1 MDVSSSIE
9 CDGGDEMT
17 RFTGTAY
24 EGKAR
29 KELASRG
36 IFSVGLQPDASP
48 DLILPAFK
56 IGLEIKSTRSTKYY
70 PSKHPDQ
77 YQYLKNQFAMD
88 WPGFL
93 PFFLIYFITIHA
105 WRAFPIPSISPCKDA
120 EGIPMD
126 DFIHIIVSQSQIDFN
141 EIEGVIE

>member
-1 MDVSSSIE
+1 
-9 CDGGDEMT
+9 MT
-17 RFTGTAY
+17 KHSGKAY

-48 DLILPAFK
+48 DLILPAYK

-77 YQYLKNQFAMD
+77 YQYLKNQFAID

-120 EGIPMD
+120 EGISMD
-126 DFIHIIVSQSQIDFN
+126 NFIHKIILGSKIVYNDVKYKNKVSD
-141 EIEGVIE
+141 

>member
-1 MDVSSSIE
+1 
-9 CDGGDEMT
+9 MT
-17 RFTGTAY
+17 KHSGKAY

-29 KELASRG
+29 KILSSKG

-48 DLILPAFK
+48 DLIVPAYK
-56 IGLEIKSTRSTKYY
+56 VGLEIKSTRSQKYY

-77 YQYLKNQFAMD
+77 YQYLKNQFSID

-93 PFFLIYFITIHA
+93 PFFLIYFIQIHA
-105 WRAFPIPSISPCKDA
+105 WRAFPIPSISPCKGA

-126 DFIHIIVSQSQIDFN
+126 DFIDIIVSQSKIDFS

>member
-1 MDVSSSIE
+1 
-9 CDGGDEMT
+9 MT
-17 RFTGTAY
+17 KHSGKAY

-48 DLILPAFK
+48 DLILPAYK

-77 YQYLKNQFAMD
+77 YQYLKNQFAID

-120 EGIPMD
+120 EGISMD
-126 DFIHIIVSQSQIDFN
+126 DFIYKVVLGSKIVYNNVECKNDVSD
-141 EIEGVIE
+141 